1 MIFDD
6 VSKKAGFSHR
16 SRDLPP
22 SREENWPRLVLG
34 HLGCDFDHMC
44 VIDHRCLLLAL
55 WALDGSVVGR
65 RLQGKS
71 VEHSLSCRRVGVI
84 FSP

>member
-6 VSKKAGFSHR
+6 VSRKAGFSHR

-34 HLGCDFDHMC
+34 HLGCDFI
-44 VIDHRCLLLAL
+44 IDHRCLLLAL
-55 WALDGSVVGR
+55 WALDGSVVEC

-71 VEHSLSCRRVGVI
+71 VEHSLSCRGVGVI